1 MEDSKDCHL
10 NAEKHRRYANFDVGS
25 LNFRGLLDGTG
36 ACQERDEERLPETE
50 ENDEFDG
57 ENLKQRLMLRN
68 VASELD
74 IELDDAVHG
83 YSDGDCF
90 DYQDPYVSKG
100 WVKRL

>member
-1 MEDSKDCHL
+1 VEDSKDRHF
-10 NAEKHRRYANFDVGS
+10 NAKKHRRDANLDVGS
-25 LNFRGLLDGTG
+25 PNFRGLLDGTS
-36 ACQERDEERLPETE
+36 ARQERDEKRLPETE
-50 ENDEFDG
+50 ENDEFDR
-57 ENLKQRLMLRN
+57 ENLEQRLMLLN
-68 VASELD
+68 VDSELD